1 MTFDQWMRRPV
12 YLAQCATWQ
21 KAAELNLC
29 SFGVRA
35 LPGRRDMYAQ
45 AARDMIALSVRM
57 DRARRRHHE
66 NKGKDHEIYGNEH

>member
-1 MTFDQWMRRPV
+1 MTFDKWIRRPV

-29 SFGVRA
+29 NLGVRS
-35 LPGRRDMYAQ
+35 LPGQRDGYAQ

-57 DRARRRHHE
+57 DRARRRLVTP
-66 NKGKDHEIYGNEH
+66 NTK